1 MFSQNIP
8 DTGLWSSIAALL
20 NGNFSSIELQSR
32 VVVREASDLS
42 GTLDSTKE
50 YFIDGIVDMGG
61 QSIEVPVGGITLSG
75 YNFNS
80 SRLISSAPNYTMFTS
95 PVGGSGD
102 IVGKDIAIEVT
113 GPTSQVYNLTDATG
127 FNAFEFS
134 RINYNNCTSLGEL
147 NGYRQ
152 GFESGTGRFGGTPEL
167 TLSGTWVGGFFIES
181 SIVRGLSA
189 GSYSLFKAGAGF
201 NMASRFRTNQNTDL
215 ATGVSFFD
223 FQESNFINPSTVQL
237 DGCIVTRNGVFD
249 ADDPLLIPNLSPA
262 SIISAWSGNN
272 GLPNTFVG
280 GETSTS
286 VEVTTVI
293 NTINVFE
300 DLAGTFVASEL
311 QHFDSPGDG
320 QLRHLGSTPREFSI
334 AGQIVLDSTSNNVV
348 DLKVVIFRDA
358 TSSFVDGK
366 IQRRVINNL
375 QGGRDVGYF
384 VINDNIMLD
393 QNDYVKLQVANASG
407 TANMT
412 AELDSFFTVSAR

>member
-280 GETSTS
+280 VETSTS